1 MMVNTRPASFFSY
14 RPPHTVTGPRERFAL
29 MSAFLNVLAYATIP
43 AAVVVIG
50 GIVGAVRTPGAAA
63 RSAVQHFAAGV
74 VLLRWPRSSCQT

>member
-1 MMVNTRPASFFSY
+1 MN
-14 RPPHTVTGPRERFAL
+14 
-29 MSAFLNVLAYATIP
+29 AFLNVLAYATIS

>member
-1 MMVNTRPASFFSY
+1 MMNV
-14 RPPHTVTGPRERFAL
+14 
-29 MSAFLNVLAYATIP
+29 FLNVLAYATIP